1 MLALSASTAGAR
13 KGWLHRYVKPYA
25 WRFTGVYFWI
35 TALGAIFGFYDGVV
49 NLERSLLDGL
59 VVALRSIGFKPVNAN
74 YLDGVIRVL
83 WVLIITAA
91 RPRDLLGL
99 SLYVL
104 TFPVWVFG
112 LYLLKLFL
120 RFYSQ
125 YKPMEPLTRPE
136 SYTVQDRPFRPLAL
150 CTALLGAWFI
160 LYGGAAEWQQ
170 IVPGIILS
178 GIILLLLALR
188 LFSRVRPTVGD
199 GVGRL
204 GWLVRSLERGTT
216 RFMNESETEEEHYH
230 QGTVIGELAVLRFH
244 RRLAFHVAMLLRG
257 PRAQERITM
266 LVFAEY
272 IISLIMVAA
281 SAVLFWALVISVAG
295 PDPVPLFDSVR
306 RSAAYFFPGIEPSS
320 VGVRLPY
327 WAIIGPAATGWILF
341 VLYIGPA
348 GSVLPERQ
356 RAASVE
362 VTNAYRVFRHHIVVL
377 GHAARRRERALAA
390 LPKSNTL

>member
-13 KGWLHRYVKPYA
+13 KGWLRRYVKPYA

-35 TALGAIFGFYDGVV
+35 TALDAIFGFYDGVV

-59 VVALRSIGFKPVNAN
+59 VALGSIGFEPVNAN

-125 YKPMEPLTRPE
+125 YKTMESLTQPE

-188 LFSRVRPTVGD
+188 LTRTPYSRRRCGPSRVACEEFRAGD
-199 GVGRL
+199 Y
-204 GWLVRSLERGTT
+204 SL
-216 RFMNESETEEEHYH
+216 Y
-230 QGTVIGELAVLRFH
+230 
-244 RRLAFHVAMLLRG
+244 
-257 PRAQERITM
+257 ERIGDRGGT
-266 LVFAEY
+266 LSPRY
-272 IISLIMVAA
+272 RHWRTSGL
-281 SAVLFWALVISVAG
+281 ALPSSFGFPCSHVTARPQG
-295 PDPVPLFDSVR
+295 AREDHHASVR
-306 RSAAYFFPGIEPSS
+306 RVHYLSHHGCS
-320 VGVRLPY
+320 VG
-327 WAIIGPAATGWILF
+327 
-341 VLYIGPA
+341 
-348 GSVLPERQ
+348 GSLLG
-356 RAASVE
+356 
-362 VTNAYRVFRHHIVVL
+362 L
-377 GHAARRRERALAA
+377 GH
-390 LPKSNTL
+390 